1 MKKYNIARFLFIGL
15 AVLGML
21 LIGWE
26 IYIDDLA
33 NVNLLYWF
41 GGAMLLGLIGNSV
54 ASVAQIVAIK
64 KGKK

>member
-1 MKKYNIARFLFIGL
+1 MRKYNIARFFFIGL

-41 GGAMLLGLIGNSV
+41 GGAMLLGLVGNSV